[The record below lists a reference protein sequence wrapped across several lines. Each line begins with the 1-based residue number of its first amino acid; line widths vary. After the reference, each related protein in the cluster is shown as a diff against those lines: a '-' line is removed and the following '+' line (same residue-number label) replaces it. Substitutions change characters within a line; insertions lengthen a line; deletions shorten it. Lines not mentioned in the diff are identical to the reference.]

1 MRHQTL
7 RAIAYSLG
15 ALAWIVIIAGIAVSI
30 IIGIGAATV
39 LTRIGFMVAGFMA
52 TAVYALLLLAASRLI
67 YLLIDIND
75 NLSQIV
81 TLEKKK
87 GEH

>member
-1 MRHQTL
+1 ML
-7 RAIAYSLG
+7 RVISYSL
-15 ALAWIVIIAGIAVSI
+15 ASLAWIVIIAGVAVSI

-39 LTRIGFMVAGFMA
+39 LTRIGFVVAGFMA
-52 TAVYALLLLAASRLI
+52 TAVYALLLLAASKLI

-87 GEH
+87 KG

>member
-1 MRHQTL
+1 ML
-7 RAIAYSLG
+7 RVIAYSLS
-15 ALAWIVIIAGIAVSI
+15 ALAWVVIIAGVTVSI

-39 LTRIGFMVAGFMA
+39 LTRIGFVVAGFMA
-52 TAVYALLLLAASRLI
+52 TAVYALLLLAASKLI

-87 GEH
+87 GKQ

>member
-1 MRHQTL
+1 MRHQML
-7 RAIAYSLG
+7 RVIAYSLG
-15 ALAWIVIIAGIAVSI
+15 TLAWVVIIAGVAVSI
-30 IIGIGAATV
+30 IVGIGAATV

-87 GEH
+87 EEH

>member
-1 MRHQTL
+1 MRHQML
-7 RAIAYSLG
+7 RVIAYSLG
-15 ALAWIVIIAGIAVSI
+15 ALAWIVIIAGVAVSI

-39 LTRIGFMVAGFMA
+39 LTRIGFLVAGFMV

-87 GEH
+87 KG

>member
-1 MRHQTL
+1 MRHQML
-7 RAIAYSLG
+7 RVIAYSLG

-39 LTRIGFMVAGFMA
+39 LTRIGFLVAGFMV
-52 TAVYALLLLAASRLI
+52 TAVYTLLLLAASRLI

-87 GEH
+87 KG

>member
-15 ALAWIVIIAGIAVSI
+15 ALVWIVIIAGIAVSI

-52 TAVYALLLLAASRLI
+52 TAVYALLLMAASRLI
-67 YLLIDIND
+67 YLFIDIND

-87 GEH
+87 KG

>member
-1 MRHQTL
+1 ML
-7 RAIAYSLG
+7 RVIAYSLG
-15 ALAWIVIIAGIAVSI
+15 TLAWIVIIAGITVSI
-30 IIGIGAATV
+30 IVGIGAATV
-39 LTRIGFMVAGFMA
+39 LTRIGFVVAGFMA

-81 TLEKKK
+81 TLEKRK
-87 GEH
+87 E

>member
-7 RAIAYSLG
+7 RVVAYSLG

-52 TAVYALLLLAASRLI
+52 TAVYALLLLAASKLI

>member
-1 MRHQTL
+1 MRHQML
-7 RAIAYSLG
+7 RVIAYSL
-15 ALAWIVIIAGIAVSI
+15 ATLAWIVIITGVAVSI

-39 LTRIGFMVAGFMA
+39 LTRIGFVVAGFIA
-52 TAVYALLLLAASRLI
+52 TAVYALFLLAASRLI

-87 GEH
+87 KG

>member
-1 MRHQTL
+1 MRHQML
-7 RAIAYSLG
+7 RVIAYSLG

-39 LTRIGFMVAGFMA
+39 LTRIGFLVAGFMV

-87 GEH
+87 KG